1 MARKGNNNQPAQDE
15 LVLNIERVDKRLDML
30 DRRLDNI
37 DSVMTSL
44 VERVMQQPV
53 ILEVTCPKCGQAIQ
67 INIMSNVRRKG

>member
-1 MARKGNNNQPAQDE
+1 MARRGNNNQPARDE
-15 LVLNIERVDKRLDML
+15 SALNIERVDKRLDML

-67 INIMSNVRRKG
+67 INIMSNVRRKD

>member
-1 MARKGNNNQPAQDE
+1 LARRGNNNQPARDE
-15 LVLNIERVDKRLDML
+15 SALNIERVDKRLDML

-67 INIMSNVRRKG
+67 INIMSNVRRKD

>member
-1 MARKGNNNQPAQDE
+1 LARKGNNNQPAQDE